1 MVDGSFKNTLNEHKK
16 KKNDIWLST
25 SKKEMMSYIPR
36 YDQEHPEIPESKKDI
51 RSYISTLP
59 LDPNP
64 TRYLAFFPTPSLK
77 PNIENP
83 YSLGTGGRGR
93 SPNFFVKFLN
103 HNFAGIIQKNYEIY
117 NKWVGKSYLTIS
129 LCYDS
134 KNIAKILW
142 IREKTVGFRTFS
154 WGGGPES

>member
-1 MVDGSFKNTLNEHKK
+1 
-16 KKNDIWLST
+16 
-25 SKKEMMSYIPR
+25 MMSYIPR

-117 NKWVGKSYLTIS
+117 NK
-129 LCYDS
+129 
-134 KNIAKILW
+134 
-142 IREKTVGFRTFS
+142 
-154 WGGGPES
+154 